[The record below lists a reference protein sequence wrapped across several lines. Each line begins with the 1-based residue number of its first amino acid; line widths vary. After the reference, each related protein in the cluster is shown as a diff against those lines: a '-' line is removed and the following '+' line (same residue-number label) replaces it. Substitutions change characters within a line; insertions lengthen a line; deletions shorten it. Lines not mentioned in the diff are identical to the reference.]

1 MKKSS
6 RMKSGT
12 PELVINTGPVIALVA
27 ATGGLEWLAE
37 LYQTVWLPE
46 AVDSE
51 LSAGGPGAPE
61 PSRVQAAAKVVRILP
76 QSGELP
82 AELARQLDPGEA
94 WVIQSALAQKVETVA
109 IDEKVGRRVARIYG
123 LQVTG
128 SLGILIR
135 ARRMGVIPNLETVL
149 TRMHDHGLWVSP
161 ELRAHAL
168 QAVDEAPLP
177 ERGSSK
183 PSPPLSP

>member
-1 MKKSS
+1 
-6 RMKSGT
+6 MKSGT

-46 AVDSE
+46 AVYSE

-135 ARRMGVIPNLETVL
+135 ARRMGVIPNLETSSPACMTMASGCRQNYGR
-149 TRMHDHGLWVSP
+149 TR
-161 ELRAHAL
+161 
-168 QAVDEAPLP
+168 
-177 ERGSSK
+177 SK
-183 PSPPLSP
+183 PSTKHPCPSVGQVNQVRPFRGSE

>member
-1 MKKSS
+1 
-6 RMKSGT
+6 MKSGT

-94 WVIQSALAQKVETVA
+94 WVIQSALA
-109 IDEKVGRRVARIYG
+109 
-123 LQVTG
+123 
-128 SLGILIR
+128 
-135 ARRMGVIPNLETVL
+135 
-149 TRMHDHGLWVSP
+149 
-161 ELRAHAL
+161 
-168 QAVDEAPLP
+168 
-177 ERGSSK
+177 
-183 PSPPLSP
+183 